1 MTTHFDDPAG
11 LLSYLLDDSRFAIT
25 KPVQAGFRGR
35 SGWIFRGHSDATWRL
50 RPSAH
55 RSGKPFKGFLLLDS
69 VPIVSPFTRE
79 GLVLRKMRAE
89 LRAVDHFLE
98 AADRQGIVT
107 PLDYQ
112 ARSEHDERQRVM
124 ARNPDMAGQ
133 KAFPPG
139 NLLPALALAQH
150 HGVPTR
156 LLDWTESPLVA
167 AYFAAY
173 CASKACPARQRVK
186 AENIAVVQFRTVA
199 RPRDWDVELVSVP
212 RHMNSHLRA
221 QRGLFVYIRNANA
234 RFLATGQWPGLEDA
248 LPADSPNGEML
259 HTATLASGQATE
271 LLRLLWKYDVTRHD
285 LMPALAHAATA
296 ARYLRAIFE

>member
-1 MTTHFDDPAG
+1 MH
-11 LLSYLLDDSRFAIT
+11 
-25 KPVQAGFRGR
+25 
-35 SGWIFRGHSDATWRL
+35 
-50 RPSAH
+50 
-55 RSGKPFKGFLLLDS
+55 
-69 VPIVSPFTRE
+69 
-79 GLVLRKMRAE
+79 AE

-98 AADRQGIVT
+98 AADKQGIVT

-112 ARSEHDERQRVM
+112 ARSEHDERQRFI
-124 ARNPDMAGQ
+124 ALNPHMTGQ
-133 KAFPPG
+133 KTFPPS

-173 CASKACPARQRVK
+173 SASTACFASERVK
-186 AENIAVVQFRTVA
+186 AENIAVVQFRTI
-199 RPRDWDVELVSVP
+199 RPRDSDIELVSVP

-234 RFLATGQWPGLEDA
+234 RFLRTGQWPGLEDA
-248 LPADSPNGEML
+248 VAGGSESAEIQ
-259 HTATLASGQATE
+259 TATLATGQAID
-271 LLRLLWKYDVTRHD
+271 LLRLLWKYNVTRQD